1 MRRLTMLATAFL
13 ASTLLTGCPP
23 GEDAQTAD
31 TAEGG
36 ELARFA
42 GTWDMTI
49 HPETGDS
56 TLGTFQLVAT
66 DTRAGWS
73 IRAPDR
79 APIPIRIVDV
89 QGNRVTTEAGPYES
103 FIHDGVQ
110 VRTRGSFEID
120 GDRVTGTT
128 EARYQ
133 LASGDSV
140 ARVRTEGRRAP

>member
-13 ASTLLTGCPP
+13 AFALMTGCPA

-31 TAEGG
+31 TAEAG

-42 GTWDMTI
+42 GTWDMTM

-56 TLGTFQLVAT
+56 TIGTFQLVAT
-66 DTRAGWS
+66 DSRVGWS
-73 IRAPDR
+73 IRVPDR
-79 APIPIRIVDV
+79 EPIPIRIVDV
-89 QGNRVTTEAGPYES
+89 QGNTVTTEAGPYES
-103 FIHDGVQ
+103 ILHDGVQ
-110 VRTRGSFEID
+110 VRTRGTFEID

-140 ARVRTEGRRAP
+140 ARIRTEGMRAP